1 MKGRFLKL
9 AAVAA
14 ALAVAALLVL
24 RGFHLRAEVE
34 AVMEGIRGG
43 GPWVFFTAM
52 AILPAAGVPMMAFTL
67 TAGSAFGPRMGMAGV
82 IAAGLAAIAVNLTLT
97 YWLARWALRPWLAR
111 LLERLGYRLPTVS
124 GGDMTDLIVL
134 LRVAP
139 GLPFFA
145 QNYLLGLAD
154 APLAP
159 YLVISCVV
167 SWFYS
172 ASFILF
178 GDALLHGKGRV
189 GLIALSLLLV
199 LSAVTHLLRRHYGQK
214 AKPAA

>member
-1 MKGRFLKL
+1 M
-9 AAVAA
+9 AV
-14 ALAVAALLVL
+14 
-24 RGFHLRAEVE
+24 
-34 AVMEGIRGG
+34 
-43 GPWVFFTAM
+43 
-52 AILPAAGVPMMAFTL
+52 LPAVGVPMMAFTL
-67 TAGSAFGPRMGMAGV
+67 TAGSAFGPRMGMPGV
-82 IAAGLAAIAVNLTLT
+82 IAAGLVAIAVNLTFT
-97 YWLARWALRPWLAR
+97 YCLARWALRPWLAR

-154 APLAP
+154 APLAA

-189 GLIALSLLLV
+189 GLIALSLLLA
-199 LSAVTHLLRRHYGQK
+199 LSAVAHLLRRHYGK
-214 AKPAA
+214 KTKPAA